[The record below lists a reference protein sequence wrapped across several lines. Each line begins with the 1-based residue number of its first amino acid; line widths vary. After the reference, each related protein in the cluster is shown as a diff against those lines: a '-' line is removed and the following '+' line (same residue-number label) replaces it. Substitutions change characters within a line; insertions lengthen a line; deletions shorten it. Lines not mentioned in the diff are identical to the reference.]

1 MVTYKVKALE
11 VEVDSY
17 GYTTYVFERLEYNDY
32 DDQYIMCVQFPNWN
46 QYCIEKGDI
55 GFLTIKYVQ
64 EGIDKWFNGED
75 FIPYNYTNVIFIK
88 FVREKLN
95 KLPIID

>member
-1 MVTYKVKALE
+1 MTLLTRLIAKEIDTL
-11 VEVDSY
+11 

-46 QYCIEKGDI
+46 QYIIEKGDI
-55 GFLTIKYVQ
+55 GFLTIRYVQ
-64 EGIDKWFNGED
+64 EGVDKWFDGKD

-95 KLPIID
+95 KLPILD

>member
-1 MVTYKVKALE
+1 MVTYKVKTLE
-11 VEVDSY
+11 VEEDAY

-32 DDQYIMCVQFPNWN
+32 DDQYIMCVKFPNWN
-46 QYCIEKGDI
+46 QYCIEQGDV

-75 FIPYNYTNVIFIK
+75 FIPYNYTNIIFIK